1 MLDEYA
7 AVLDTAPRR
16 AGAYL
21 KSVAARRAQPT
32 KADMWPLRSRG
43 VETPS

>member
-7 AVLDTAPRR
+7 AAIDTAHRH

-21 KSVAARRAQPT
+21 TSVAARRVPLT
-32 KADMWPLRSRG
+32 KADMWPLRSRD
-43 VETPS
+43 VEIP